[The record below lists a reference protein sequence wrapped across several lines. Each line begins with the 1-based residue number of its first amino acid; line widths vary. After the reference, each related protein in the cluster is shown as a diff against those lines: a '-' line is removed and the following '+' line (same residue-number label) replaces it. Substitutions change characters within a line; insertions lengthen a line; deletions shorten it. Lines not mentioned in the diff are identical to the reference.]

1 MLNRMR
7 IPLLATGFYILLMIV
22 VSVWATFAEGNGNA
36 IEQVSGAL
44 PPTPYVHVTSV
55 FNLICLVS
63 IVVTWAV
70 FLYRMSAVSQ
80 NTSSEKESA

>member
-7 IPLLATGFYILLMIV
+7 IPLLATGFYILLMIG

-55 FNLICLVS
+55 FNLICLVA
-63 IVVTWAV
+63 IVATWAV
-70 FLYRMSAVSQ
+70 FLFRTFAVSQ
-80 NTSSEKESA
+80 SNTSSEKES